1 MIAAMVRRL
10 SAWIRSRR
18 QPARSPLQQAGD
30 ELRAT
35 AASLPAGLASVEG
48 TGPLMR
54 AFDPLTDPVLQQLR
68 DRHAAHEARSR
79 RYELDSRTGHG
90 RRDLDAEFEHQ
101 KERLERAIPRR
112 MTDRPAGRH

>member
-1 MIAAMVRRL
+1 MIGAMVRRL

-18 QPARSPLQQAGD
+18 QPDRRSPLQAAGD
-30 ELRAT
+30 ELRA
-35 AASLPAGLASVEG
+35 AVEACPPGLASVQGMAPE
-48 TGPLMR
+48 MR

-90 RRDLDAEFEHQ
+90 RRDLAAEFEHQ
-101 KERLERAIPRR
+101 KERFERAIR
-112 MTDRPAGRH
+112 GE

>member
-1 MIAAMVRRL
+1 MIAAMIRRL

-48 TGPLMR
+48 CGPTMR
-54 AFDPLTDPVLQQLR
+54 TFDPATDPVLRQWRERQDDLAERRRRAELNARALCGPR
-68 DRHAAHEARSR
+68 DI
-79 RYELDSRTGHG
+79 
-90 RRDLDAEFEHQ
+90 DAEFERQ
-101 KERLERAIPRR
+101 MDRSRRAITGEP
-112 MTDRPAGRH
+112 